1 MTLLANLT
9 VEEYLEQEQRSEI
22 RHEYVDGKLY
32 AMAGES
38 KRHEEIVLNITLA
51 LARIARAKGCRFQTK
66 TIQLRVSSS
75 RYRYPDIMINCLDN
89 NDPRLEDMPCF
100 LLEVISASTADTD
113 SHKKLSEYTRIP
125 SVERYVLVEQ
135 HTKLVVVYKRQK
147 DLWVV
152 ETLED
157 TGEIDIPCIGAT
169 LSLDQIYDGLVLEP
183 IA

>member
-1 MTLLANLT
+1 MTVLENQT
-9 VEEYLEQEQRSEI
+9 VEQYLAQEQYAEI
-22 RHEYVDGKLY
+22 RHEYVDGKVY

-38 KRHEEIVLNITLA
+38 KIHEEIVLNIVEA
-51 LARIARAKGCRFQTK
+51 LRSKARAKGCRFQTK
-66 TIQLRVSSS
+66 TIQLQVSST

-135 HTKLVVVYKRQK
+135 HTRLVVVYKRQGEVW
-147 DLWVV
+147 LV
-152 ETLED
+152 ETLEE
-157 TGEIDIPCIGAT
+157 TGEIEIPCIGARLT
-169 LSLDQIYDGLVLEP
+169 LDQIYDGLEL
-183 IA
+183 

>member
-1 MTLLANLT
+1 MTLLAKLS
-9 VEEYLEQEQRSEI
+9 VEEYLEQEIHAEI

-38 KRHEEIVLNITLA
+38 KIHEEIVLNTVEA
-51 LARIARAKGCRFQTK
+51 LRSKAKAKGCRFQTK
-66 TIQLRVSSS
+66 TIQLQVSST

-89 NDPRLEDMPCF
+89 NHPRLEDTPCF

-135 HTKLVVVYKRQK
+135 HTRLVVVYKRQGEVW
-147 DLWVV
+147 LV
-152 ETLED
+152 ETLEEN
-157 TGEIDIPCIGAT
+157 GEIDIPCIGAT
-169 LSLDQIYDGLVLEP
+169 LTLEQIYDGLEF
-183 IA
+183 

>member
-1 MTLLANLT
+1 MTVLENQT
-9 VEEYLEQEQRSEI
+9 VETYLEQEQYAEI
-22 RHEYVDGKLY
+22 RHEYVDGELH

-51 LARIARAKGCRFQTK
+51 LAPLTRAKGCRFQTK
-66 TIQLRVSSS
+66 TIQLHVSST

-89 NDPRLEDMPCF
+89 NDPRLEDAPCF

-135 HTKLVVVYKRQK
+135 HTKLVVVYKRQGEV
-147 DLWVV
+147 WIV
-152 ETLED
+152 ETLEEN
-157 TGEIDIPCIGAT
+157 GEIDIPCIGAT
-169 LSLDQIYDGLVLEP
+169 LTLAQVYDGLEF
-183 IA
+183 

>member
-1 MTLLANLT
+1 MTLLANLSAA
-9 VEEYLEQEQRSEI
+9 EYLEQEIESEI
-22 RHEYVDGKLY
+22 RHEYVDGRLY

-38 KRHEEIVLNITLA
+38 KRHEVIVLNIAYTLYP
-51 LARIARAKGCRFQTK
+51 LTKAKGCRLQTK

-89 NDPRLEDMPCF
+89 NDPRLEDTPCF

-135 HTKLVVVYKRQK
+135 HTKLVVVYKRQGEVW
-147 DLWVV
+147 LV
-152 ETLED
+152 ETLEE
-157 TGEIDIPCIGAT
+157 TGEIEIPCIGTT
-169 LSLDQIYDGLVLEP
+169 LTLEQIYDGLEFQT
-183 IA
+183 